1 MLTIQAEPYMSIGT
15 LWFQRLT
22 VILTE
27 LLLFAA
33 IVSLNSRSSGR
44 NGTRG
49 REGGR
54 IAARAKSGSC
64 LLTSSDRE
72 ELLLGV
78 VSTAFNGGLLIVD
91 HIHFQYNGFLLG
103 VLLLAASNISKGRIF
118 LGAVLFTCLLNLKHI
133 FLYVAP
139 VFGLYLLRSYCIVNE
154 VPLIVEGQKNGPAT
168 AALPTEHQDENNTS
182 APGTPLQAKFKLS
195 RFCSIGL
202 VVCLVCCAST
212 FPVIRTGRVEE
223 MISRLFPFGRGL
235 VHAYW
240 APNLWALYLVLDRTL
255 LAILKAI
262 EGKIGATGLVIGR
275 ESLSPTAGMTRV
287 TTTAVLPNVT
297 PLVAL
302 CAVAILYYPVLKLCW
317 IVAAYAGRRSRFQ
330 WSSAPPPFHETG
342 GNKTVDYGQIKLRR
356 RHQQSQLRCDSAATP
371 DRRGAVTSFQASL
384 FVTLLAMGS
393 GVVFLAGWH
402 VHEKA
407 ILAVTIPL
415 GISVWKFR
423 DPVLVRSFFWLNTIA
438 NFCLLP
444 LMHSKSAPM
453 VILKYGIFFAST
465 LIGGACVLY
474 HTEDRKATRG
484 FRHRL
489 TAWCVLVKFPDHA
502 PIESFIASAND
513 PSPNKVNA
521 SSEDAVLLETFT
533 LRRQVGYARR
543 WFLKVTMLV
552 ADLYLPGGIAIVG
565 CYDIF
570 GGVLNVGLEYPF
582 LALLLFSVYSAV
594 GIIVGLCV
602 VFVRV
607 KWIVASRSLM

>member
-1 MLTIQAEPYMSIGT
+1 
-15 LWFQRLT
+15 
-22 VILTE
+22 
-27 LLLFAA
+27 
-33 IVSLNSRSSGR
+33 
-44 NGTRG
+44 
-49 REGGR
+49 
-54 IAARAKSGSC
+54 
-64 LLTSSDRE
+64 
-72 ELLLGV
+72 
-78 VSTAFNGGLLIVD
+78 
-91 HIHFQYNGFLLG
+91 
-103 VLLLAASNISKGRIF
+103 
-118 LGAVLFTCLLNLKHI
+118 
-133 FLYVAP
+133 
-139 VFGLYLLRSYCIVNE
+139 
-154 VPLIVEGQKNGPAT
+154 
-168 AALPTEHQDENNTS
+168 
-182 APGTPLQAKFKLS
+182 
-195 RFCSIGL
+195 
-202 VVCLVCCAST
+202 
-212 FPVIRTGRVEE
+212 
-223 MISRLFPFGRGL
+223 MISRLFPFGRGPL
-235 VHAYW
+235 HAYW
-240 APNLWALYLVLDRTL
+240 APHLWALYLVLDRTL

-262 EGKIGATGLVIGR
+262 EGKIGVTGIVIGR
-275 ESLSPTAGMTRV
+275 GTLSPTAGMTRV

-297 PLVAL
+297 PLAAFCV
-302 CAVAILYYPVLKLCW
+302 VAILYYPVLKLCW
-317 IVAAYAGRRSRFQ
+317 MVAAYAGGLGRSQ
-330 WSSAPPPFHETG
+330 SSFAPPPFHETG
-342 GNKTVDYGQIKLRR
+342 GSKTVDYRDITLRKR
-356 RHQQSQLRCDSAATP
+356 YQPSQLLSGSAETAHYSCP
-371 DRRGAVTSFQASL
+371 DIRDAVTSFQASL

-415 GISVWKFR
+415 GICVWKFR

-453 VILKYGIFFAST
+453 IVLKYGIFFAST

-474 HTEDRKATRG
+474 HTEDKKGRRG

-521 SSEDAVLLETFT
+521 SSKDEVLPETFT
-533 LRRQVGYARR
+533 MSLLVGYAR
-543 WFLKVTMLV
+543 WFFVKVTMLV
-552 ADLYLPGGIAIVG
+552 ADLYLPGGIVVVG

-570 GGVLNVGLEYPF
+570 GGLLNVGLEYPF